1 MRETRRRPVSMG
13 GGLVAL
19 VLCAAIL
26 VADAVAQAAPPDVL
40 DQSTADSMVQRCLSR
55 AKPNAW
61 PPFSIA
67 VVDAAGALILL
78 RRQDG
83 ASAITADA
91 ALLKAQTAARL
102 GGPTAALVAM
112 SQDAP
117 TRDLM
122 MLLRVTDDPGGMPV
136 KLASR
141 TIGAI
146 GVSGGS
152 AEQDVECA
160 KVAISDFA
168 AEKK

>member
-1 MRETRRRPVSMG
+1 
-13 GGLVAL
+13 
-19 VLCAAIL
+19 
-26 VADAVAQAAPPDVL
+26 
-40 DQSTADSMVQRCLSR
+40 
-55 AKPNAW
+55 
-61 PPFSIA
+61 
-67 VVDAAGALILL
+67 
-78 RRQDG
+78 
-83 ASAITADA
+83 
-91 ALLKAQTAARL
+91 
-102 GGPTAALVAM
+102 
-112 SQDAP
+112 
-117 TRDLM
+117 M